1 MSTSALGIIALTACL
16 GLRLRKKGR
25 LYLIGGRGGDAVAH
39 EEIVREFSD
48 LCDKSILIV
57 SAASDHEDA
66 GQKYVT
72 AFRDMGNKVKLVSI
86 PTKQDILDPNLS
98 GIFFTGGNQSKL
110 MDRVGH
116 LKNEIKA
123 RYNNGVHLGGTSAGT
138 AVMGQ
143 TMIAGGKE
151 DQVPIIKKGF
161 GIIKD
166 SIFDQH
172 FSSRNR
178 VPRLT
183 KAVEMFSL
191 RGIGIDEDTAFVYLE
206 DNTTKVI
213 GSAKATIIEP
223 KRF

>member
-1 MSTSALGIIALTACL
+1 M
-16 GLRLRKKGR
+16 
-25 LYLIGGRGGDAVAH
+25 GGRGSDVTAH
-39 EEIVREFSD
+39 EEIVREFSN
-48 LCDKSILIV
+48 LCDGDILIV
-57 SAASDHEDA
+57 SAASDHQDA
-66 GQKYVT
+66 GQKYFN
-72 AFRDMGNKVKLVSI
+72 AFNDMGNKVKLVRI
-86 PTKQDILDPNLS
+86 PKKQDVLNPNLS

-110 MDRVGH
+110 VDRVGH

-138 AVMGQ
+138 AVMGE
-143 TMIAGGKE
+143 TMITGGKE
-151 DQVPIIKKGF
+151 DQTPIIKKGF

-183 KAVEMFSL
+183 KAVESLSL

-213 GSAKATIIEP
+213 GSSKVTIIDP